1 MTEAKPIPLYR
12 PEVSVNVAL
21 PSVSRA
27 LGRETL
33 GTFHEREGEQAWS
46 KRNDGLSALWVRAF
60 GNQLKLSHGG
70 SVDPEFDGNLWG
82 LQVGV
87 PVYGRGSAHGQ
98 RDIFGVMLGTGGA
111 NGDTRG
117 FALGERNLSTGKV
130 ELDQYN
136 LGGYWTHHW
145 AGGAYFDGVLMYSSF
160 DGESRSSLGIS
171 TDIDGDEY
179 LASMEAGLPIPL
191 DGTWNLEPQA
201 QLIWQ
206 HQRMDNTRDLF
217 SSIEF
222 DNIDSL
228 TARIGGRF
236 VADIV
241 RGSSVW
247 RPYFKANIWYEDAG
261 SDKVYFNTTP
271 ILVDRGQAM
280 LETGIGL
287 TADFSGTTSLFGIID
302 YTQDIDTGDLE
313 SFEARIGFHKR
324 W

>member
-1 MTEAKPIPLYR
+1 ME
-12 PEVSVNVAL
+12 VAL

-27 LGRETL
+27 LGLETL

-46 KRNDGLSALWVRAF
+46 KRNNGASALWVRAF
-60 GNQLKLSHGG
+60 GNQLKLEQGG
-70 SVDPEFDGNLWG
+70 TVKPDFDGNLWG
-82 LQVGV
+82 LQLGV
-87 PVYGRGSAHGQ
+87 PVYGHSSTDGQ
-98 RDIFGVMLGTGGA
+98 RDIFGVMIGRGGA
-111 NGDTRG
+111 NGDVRG
-117 FALGERNLSTGKV
+117 FALAQENLATGKI

-145 AGGAYFDGVLMYSSF
+145 VGGAYFDGVLLLSSF
-160 DGESRSSLGIS
+160 DGESRSYRDLEAN
-171 TDIDGDEY
+171 IDGDEVS
-179 LASMEAGLPIPL
+179 ASMEVGVPIPL
-191 DGTWNLEPQA
+191 DGTWTLEPQG

-206 HQRMDNTRDLF
+206 HQRMERTRDRF
-217 SSIEF
+217 SR
-222 DNIDSL
+222 IDFNNVNAL

-261 SDKVYFNTTP
+261 SDRVYYNITP
-271 ILVDRGQAM
+271 ILVDRGQAT

-302 YTQDIDTGDLE
+302 YTQDIDTGDVE